1 MTSANSIQAEDL
13 HVIIAGNG
21 RVGHRTARVL
31 EDYGHDAYLIDP
43 DPEATS
49 GAMEMLRST
58 VIEGDATDPD
68 IFAQANPE
76 RANIVAVLTDTGS
89 TNLAICAEAKHLGG
103 KIRTIARIGQPG
115 GIDTGEEFV
124 DQVVCPERAGAKAA
138 VNQILGDDV
147 RALRDVAGDLDVLE
161 IRVDP
166 EVPAAGKRLDA
177 IGFPD
182 RSHVIFDI
190 TEGEVAQLDTRLQP
204 CHWDLVAAQPGAV
217 DTAKRLL
224 TG

>member
-1 MTSANSIQAEDL
+1 VPPSYT
-13 HVIIAGNG
+13 GW
-21 RVGHRTARVL
+21 R
-31 EDYGHDAYLIDP
+31 DAPSLK
-43 DPEATS
+43 
-49 GAMEMLRST
+49 RST
-58 VIEGDATDPD
+58 
-68 IFAQANPE
+68 
-76 RANIVAVLTDTGS
+76 
-89 TNLAICAEAKHLGG
+89 
-103 KIRTIARIGQPG
+103 RIGQPG

-166 EVPAAGKRLDA
+166 EVPAAGKHLDA